1 MSNKPQTIPELHHS
15 LSLLLQH
22 LSLSRFYW
30 RRGREESINWSMGD
44 SGDNNYSYYKNN
56 SNKTEEETRV
66 SEEVSRVVESVK
78 LLHESA
84 ASFISTSS
92 REEDALRQRARALNS
107 TIRTLRPSIAN
118 LDSKHSDKVKISS
131 HRMSNLELITTSF
144 KITSNLDWLI
154 SYTIWMSY
162 DL

>member
-1 MSNKPQTIPELHHS
+1 
-15 LSLLLQH
+15 
-22 LSLSRFYW
+22 
-30 RRGREESINWSMGD
+30 MGD
-44 SGDNNYSYYKNN
+44 SGDNNYYNNRSN
-56 SNKTEEETRV
+56 SNIKTDEEEEEETRV

-78 LLHESA
+78 LLHDSA

-118 LDSKHSDKVKISS
+118 LDSKLSDKVKISS
-131 HRMSNLELITTSF
+131 DWMSNLELRTSF
-144 KITSNLDWLI
+144 KITSNLSLI

-162 DL
+162 HL